1 MSKTVIVAKDAY
13 GEKIAD
19 LSERINYLVK
29 TMQDHADAINE
40 IRDKL
45 TQVRTRMGL

>member
-1 MSKTVIVAKDAY
+1 MSKVVKVAKDVY

-19 LSERINYLVK
+19 LSERINYIVT

-40 IRDKL
+40 MRDKL
-45 TQVRTRMGL
+45 AQVRTRMGL